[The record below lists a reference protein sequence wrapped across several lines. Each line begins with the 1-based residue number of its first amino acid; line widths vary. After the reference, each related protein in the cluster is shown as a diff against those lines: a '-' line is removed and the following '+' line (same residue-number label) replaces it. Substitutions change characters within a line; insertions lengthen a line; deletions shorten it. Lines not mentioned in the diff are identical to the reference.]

1 MIIRADALAVKPHL
15 SAAQKLIN
23 VILGY
28 IFQALCQEIIDT
40 LAFTVIAYDFRNRR
54 A

>member
-1 MIIRADALAVKPHL
+1 MIIRTDALAVKPHL

-23 VILGY
+23 VILGHT
-28 IFQALCQEIIDT
+28 FQALGQEIIDT
-40 LAFTVIAYDFRNRR
+40 LAFTVIAYNFCNRR

>member
-1 MIIRADALAVKPHL
+1 MAVRTDALAVKSHL

-23 VILGY
+23 VVLGHT
-28 IFQALCQEIIDT
+28 FQAFGQKIINT
-40 LAFTVIAYDFRNRR
+40 LTFTVIAYDFRNRR